1 MERGGFLELTFE
13 MEVPEGAVD
22 KGALALCVYLR
33 TILCALVVAAGI
45 SAQELA
51 WWVTARFTPSQT
63 AYENLRTADI
73 NPNWDKMLVLDDVR
87 VPPHAK
93 PDFPSMSRD
102 GFAFQVDNFFKRPGI
117 SDREITGVY
126 QDKSGHHG
134 RFLLVLERAGTGPW
148 KVAFLLPVEGDA
160 GFSVFYRNGETL
172 SWSFCMYCDGGSRL
186 TFRGGQYRL
195 ETGPA
200 H

>member
-1 MERGGFLELTFE
+1 MLY
-13 MEVPEGAVD
+13 
-22 KGALALCVYLR
+22 VYLR
-33 TILCALVVAAGI
+33 TIFCGLVFAGGI
-45 SAQELA
+45 FAQELA

-63 AYENLRTADI
+63 AYGNLRIADI
-73 NPNWDKMLVLDDVR
+73 NPSWDKLLVLDDASVLAQ
-87 VPPHAK
+87 AK
-93 PDFPSMSRD
+93 PDLVSMSRD
-102 GFAFQVDNFFKRPGI
+102 GFAFQVNNFFKRPGI

-126 QDKSGHHG
+126 QDKSGHSG

-148 KVAFLLPVEGDA
+148 KVAYLLPVEGNA
-160 GFSVFYRNGETL
+160 GFSVLYRNGETL

-195 ETGPA
+195 ETAPA